1 MVEGAT
7 IIRLGVGGGQDV
19 PILSDG
25 DLIRDVYW
33 VERFLGEG
41 AFAEVYRVRHQ
52 FLRRSLAMKVFKASF
67 ESLDAL
73 DQRLEEGRMLA
84 ALEHPNI
91 VRLHDAGLF
100 NKGPDGYGFF
110 TMEYVAGGSLD
121 TYWKSYREKFMPTG
135 EAVEIV
141 RQACRG
147 LATAHAKQPPIIHR
161 DIKPQNLLI
170 GYDGQG
176 LRVRVSDFGLAKS
189 VNPLTLFASARG
201 TISFKP
207 PEAINNQDSTAG
219 DVWALGTVLYLLLSD
234 KLPYPELGDREVDD
248 ARRFLRPLRPPS
260 IYNITVDNAL
270 DSIVH
275 RCLAADPQDRY
286 RDATDMLADLERWA
300 PSAGP
305 TQLQPSMSS
314 DGRADARRKGGQKE
328 DSKKQRTAEEMVRE
342 AHRLAKNI
350 GQLNTAADLLEQAIN
365 QSHVLRERYAER
377 VTLWR
382 RGIVM

>member
-1 MVEGAT
+1 
-7 IIRLGVGGGQDV
+7 V

-25 DLIRDVYW
+25 DLVRDVYH

-41 AFAEVYRVRHQ
+41 AFAEVFRVRHQ
-52 FLRRSLAMKVFKASF
+52 FLRRSLAMKVFKAPF
-67 ESLDAL
+67 ESLEVL
-73 DQRLEEGRMLA
+73 DERLEEGRTLA

-100 NKGPDGYGFF
+100 NRGPDGYGFF

-121 TYWKSYREKFMPTG
+121 TYWRSYREKFMPTS

-170 GYDGQG
+170 GYDGEG

-207 PEAINNQDSTAG
+207 PEAINNQDSTAS
-219 DVWALGTVLYLLLSD
+219 DVWALGTVLYVLLSD
-234 KLPYPELGDREVDD
+234 HLPYPELDARDAGD
-248 ARRFLRPLRPPS
+248 ARRFLRPLRPAS
-260 IYNITVDNAL
+260 IYNITVDNGL

-275 RCLAADPQDRY
+275 RCLAIDPQDRY
-286 RDATDMLADLERWA
+286 HDATDLLADLERWA

-305 TQLQPSMSS
+305 AQLQPSMSEVGS
-314 DGRADARRKGGQKE
+314 ATSRKDGQED
-328 DSKKQRTAEEMVRE
+328 DSKRLRTAEEMVRE
-342 AHRLAKNI
+342 AHQLAKNI
-350 GQLNTAADLLEQAIN
+350 GQLETAADLLEHAIN
-365 QSHVLRERYAER
+365 QSHALRERYAER